1 MLLKQGEGTIFHFSR
16 SSGLFTASS
25 FPVLVTSSSSALSC
39 SQLSVTCN
47 CFFYTGYATHLV
59 GKWHLGFYKWPYVPN
74 RRGFDSSFGF
84 WDGSEDHYTHSVLG
98 FLDFR
103 DGEQPARNWTGT
115 YATYAYMKVWF
126 WYNAEISDD
135 GLFTSYKQHTCQ
147 LSRYDNNLPVSRI
160 GHQISRIK
168 SSYELFCALIWNLS
182 HFLPT
187 FSPKIRIL
195 FDSKFVFWGIFAR
208 ISSLTKISL
217 RLPS

>member
-1 MLLKQGEGTIFHFSR
+1 MQLFLLHRLRNSLGRQVASWFLQMALCSHQKRFWFLFWFLGWFGRSLHSLSVRIFRFSR
-16 SSGLFTASS
+16 WRTACEKLDRNIRN
-25 FPVLVTSSSSALSC
+25 VCLHE
-39 SQLSVTCN
+39 
-47 CFFYTGYATHLV
+47 GMI
-59 GKWHLGFYKWPYVPN
+59 
-74 RRGFDSSFGF
+74 FDITPRYLTMGCLHPINSMHANSPG
-84 WDGSEDHYTHSVLG
+84 
-98 FLDFR
+98 
-103 DGEQPARNWTGT
+103 
-115 YATYAYMKVWF
+115 
-126 WYNAEISDD
+126 
-135 GLFTSYKQHTCQ
+135 
-147 LSRYDNNLPVSRI
+147 YDNNLPVSRI